1 MSPVSTASPDGT
13 PNLPPARPGDAVD
26 PGLGARLADD
36 PHALTECYE
45 RYGPMVLAY
54 LRRLVGRAD
63 AEDVL
68 QQVFLDLWRSR
79 RRYDPTRPLEPWII
93 SIAHKRAVDHLRRE
107 TRHDASLVSLSEP
120 DAASADRFVEDVAEA
135 QVIGHALGELSTEQR
150 ETLVLAYF
158 NDLTQSQIA
167 GRMNV
172 PLGTVKARS
181 QRGLRRLAA
190 ILVPEEES

>member
-1 MSPVSTASPDGT
+1 MTPVSTASPDG
-13 PNLPPARPGDAVD
+13 LPPPPHGHPGDAVG
-26 PGLGARLADD
+26 PGLGARLAHD
-36 PHALTECYE
+36 PDALAECYQ
-45 RYGPMVLAY
+45 RHGPMVLAY
-54 LRRLVGRAD
+54 VRRLVGRAD

-68 QQVFLDLWRSR
+68 QQVFLEVWRSR
-79 RRYDPTRPLEPWII
+79 DRYDPSRPLEPWII

-107 TRHDASLVSLSEP
+107 TRRDPSLVSLSEP
-120 DAASADRFVEDVAEA
+120 DLASTDRFVEDFAEA
-135 QVIGHALGELSTEQR
+135 QVIGHALGELSAEQR

-172 PLGTVKARS
+172 PIGTVKARS